1 MLKVSSTSPL
11 MRRPQGLQPC
21 IHHTANTDCLACH
34 LILSV
39 RRKSFTRLTSALE
52 GSVLVYGEGNKF
64 EDAQADHDRR
74 FIPSMDRCHQRSNKI
89 KVGKLCFKLKEVKLI
104 GTIISDNRMKTL
116 SRQRSEDKTHG
127 NNTEQASTTS
137 FHRHC

>member
-34 LILSV
+34 LILPV
-39 RRKSFTRLTSALE
+39 RQTSFTRLTSALE
-52 GSVLVYGEGNKF
+52 GSILVYGEGNKF
-64 EDAQADHDRR
+64 EVEDAQAEHDRR
-74 FIPSMDRCHQRSNKI
+74 FIPSMERCHQRSIKI

-104 GTIISDNRMKTL
+104 GTIISDNGMKPDPAKEW
-116 SRQRSEDKTHG
+116 R
-127 NNTEQASTTS
+127 
-137 FHRHC
+137 